1 MPNEQIKKVLAN
13 VSQTLTEAEKAQ
25 ARENIGAAS
34 SADVA
39 TGAVLYNTPQNLN
52 NTEKEQARENIGAVS
67 SADIPSFTQVQSNW
81 DELDPSDPAYIRN
94 KPNTALPSYTSTE
107 ANKALCVNIDG
118 NGVEWEY
125 RLKARLVDNNPEDPG
140 GTVSKDITNMT
151 VNLND
156 GTKGLIRVRPAG
168 ESIRMAG
175 WLAPDF
181 ESITDEGK
189 VLKISANNLPEW
201 ATNPDLSYKAYGA
214 QDYAPLTA
222 MKINLDDPD
231 GYIGFKLNNDNS
243 YTGYAVAGPYK
254 ALLDSGVNGK
264 GTSTT
269 PVYIDSDGTFKT
281 CALFPKTHKLT
292 NASYT
297 ITSTDISNGYCNVD
311 MFTFP
316 VPEYQSE
323 VCFMATIVGLEWGP
337 SGTAHRLTNSE
348 VSKIEVWGTRE
359 DHSTIGYMYRE
370 IGSSEINNSDSHHA
384 PTHPSDNF
392 WYINACGSTN
402 AGTMKYL
409 TFRFYFA
416 SGTAMAAGNL
426 IRYSG
431 QLVQFT

>member
-13 VSQTLTEAEKAQ
+13 VSQTLTETEKAQ
-25 ARENIGAAS
+25 ARANIGAAS

-67 SADIPSFTQVQSNW
+67 AADIPSFTQVQANW

-94 KPNTALPSYTSTE
+94 KPNTTLPPYTSTE
-107 ANKALCVNIDG
+107 ANLTLCVNEYG
-118 NGVEWEY
+118 NGVEWDR
-125 RLKARLVDNNPEDPG
+125 RLKARLVDDDG
-140 GTVSKDITNMT
+140 QGSTTSKDISNMT
-151 VNLND
+151 VNLNS
-156 GTKGLIRVRPAG
+156 TAMGLVRVRPAG

-201 ATNPDLSYKAYGA
+201 ETNPDLTYKAYGA
-214 QDYAPLTA
+214 QDYAPLSA
-222 MKINLDDPD
+222 MKIDMDNPD
-231 GYIGFKLNNDNS
+231 GYIGFKLNNDNN

-264 GTSTT
+264 GNSTT

-281 CALFPKTHKLT
+281 CALFPKTQKIL
-292 NASYT
+292 NQSYT
-297 ITSTDISNGYCNVD
+297 ITSTDISRGYCDVNI
-311 MFTFP
+311 FTFP
-316 VPEYQSE
+316 VPEFQSE
-323 VCFMATIVGLEWGP
+323 VCFMATVVSLEWGT
-337 SGTAHRLTNSE
+337 SGTAHRLTNTE
-348 VSKIEVWGTRE
+348 VSKIEVWGTRD

-384 PTHPSDNF
+384 PTHPADNF

-402 AGTMKYL
+402 SGTMKYL

-416 SGTAMAAGNL
+416 SGTAMEAGNL

-431 QLVQFT
+431 RLVQFT